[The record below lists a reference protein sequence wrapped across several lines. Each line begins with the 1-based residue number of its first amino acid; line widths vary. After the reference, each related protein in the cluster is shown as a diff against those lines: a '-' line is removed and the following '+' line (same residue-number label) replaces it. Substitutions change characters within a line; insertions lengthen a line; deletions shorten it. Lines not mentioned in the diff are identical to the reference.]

1 MAKRKIV
8 HDERARAEQENQER
22 KEQNRARKLRQKMN
36 AQREPDFIKFEQLM
50 ERYEQVTSILKF
62 GDRSNG
68 FSTEYASRQTVYIA
82 GGL

>member
-1 MAKRKIV
+1 
-8 HDERARAEQENQER
+8 
-22 KEQNRARKLRQKMN
+22 MN

-62 GDRSNG
+62 GNRSNG